1 MDAANWALARWL
13 SRREDCELHLVA
25 HRVDEELSRIPGV
38 TFHQVP
44 KPFGSNFLGFPLVAS
59 KGLRVS
65 RRMAGQGVRTLVN
78 GGNCPGRD
86 ASWVHYLHAAHA
98 PITPANPIARAYC
111 LLNHALYLRCERRW
125 LPKSK
130 LLFANSQRTKADILS
145 YYQVEPDRIQ
155 VVYYG
160 NDATRFRPLEAD
172 QRAKIRS
179 ELGLNLE
186 PDSKLAV
193 FVGALGGR
201 RKGFDLL
208 YDAWLDLSQRAGW
221 DMRLLVVG
229 AGRDLDHWRE
239 RSIRD
244 GLATTISFL
253 GFRRDVER
261 LVGAADVMVHAAR
274 YEAYGLAVQ
283 EALCCGVPVIVCE
296 ESGVSER
303 IPGTLRELLLP
314 PSFTP
319 QDIASR
325 LALWRSDVDRFR
337 SEGSEAGQFIRLRGW
352 DEMAGDIAHRWLGF

>member
-13 SRREDCELHLVA
+13 ARREDCELHLVG
-25 HRVDEELSRIPGV
+25 HRVDEELRRVPGV
-38 TFHQVP
+38 IFHKVP

-65 RRMAGQGVRTLVN
+65 RRMADRGVRTLVN

-86 ASWVHYLHAAHA
+86 ASWIHYLHAAHA
-98 PITPANPIARAYC
+98 PITPDNPIARAYS

-130 LLFANSQRTKADILS
+130 LLFANSQRTKTDILRH
-145 YYQVEPDRIQ
+145 YRVEPDRIQ

-160 NDATRFRPLEAD
+160 NDGTRFRPLDTDE
-172 QRAKIRS
+172 RLKIRS
-179 ELGLNLE
+179 ELDLSLE
-186 PDSKLAV
+186 PDSKIAV
-193 FVGALGGR
+193 FVGALGDR

-208 YDAWLDLSQRAGW
+208 YDAWLDLSRHAGW
-221 DMRLLVVG
+221 DVRLLVVG

-239 RSIRD
+239 RSARD

-283 EALCCGVPVIVCE
+283 EALCCGVPVIVSE
-296 ESGVSER
+296 MAGVSER
-303 IPGTLRELLLP
+303 ISRALREFLLP

-325 LALWRSDVDRFR
+325 LIAWRSGVDRFR
-337 SEGSEAGQFIRLRGW
+337 SEARKAGEVISLRTW
-352 DEMAGDIAHRWLGF
+352 NDTAEDIAHRWLDL